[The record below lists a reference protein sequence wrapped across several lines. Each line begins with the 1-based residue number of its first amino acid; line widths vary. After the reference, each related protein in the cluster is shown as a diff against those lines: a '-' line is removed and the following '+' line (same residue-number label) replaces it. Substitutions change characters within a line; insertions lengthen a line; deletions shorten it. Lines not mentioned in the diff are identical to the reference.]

1 MIQDLRKRMEK
12 MQETFTKD
20 LKEWRNKQTKRDED
34 MLEGTNSRTAE
45 TEDQI
50 SDLEDRMAQ
59 IIAAE
64 QNIEKKNEKN

>member
-1 MIQDLRKRMEK
+1 
-12 MQETFTKD
+12 
-20 LKEWRNKQTKRDED
+20 

-45 TEDQI
+45 AEDQI

>member
-1 MIQDLRKRMEK
+1 
-12 MQETFTKD
+12 
-20 LKEWRNKQTKRDED
+20 

-45 TEDQI
+45 AEDQI
-50 SDLEDRMAQ
+50 RDLEDRMVQ